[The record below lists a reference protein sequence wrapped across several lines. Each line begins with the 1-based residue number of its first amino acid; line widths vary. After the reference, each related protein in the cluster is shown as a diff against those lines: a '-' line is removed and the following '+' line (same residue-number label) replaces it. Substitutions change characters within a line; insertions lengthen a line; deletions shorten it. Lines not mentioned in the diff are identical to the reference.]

1 MGFSATLAA
10 EWRYCQVKAITGNA
24 PFAVVFRTTLSGL
37 LAADLTG
44 TCGDE
49 FVRDRFMAVGTKEG
63 ISCWF
68 FHTLSM
74 REAC

>member
-10 EWRYCQVKAITGNA
+10 EWRYCQVEAITGNA

-49 FVRDRFMAVGTKEG
+49 FVRDWFVTVWTKEG
-63 ISCWF
+63 ISVWL
-68 FHTLSM
+68 FHALSM
-74 REAC
+74 SKP